1 MDAESQ
7 STGKKT
13 HVAARRLSPRHGCK
27 CRMQDAAPSD
37 GYPRLSPP
45 PSLLRSVPTSS
56 SPSHFPCCLV
66 YNPQPKCCPRFDARF
81 ARLDALSSP
90 TAVSPSRTPS
100 ARAAII
106 VFGAVY
112 SPKPYSPYHSPLEV
126 VQPFTVHFV
135 NCNVWLDSRLDLEL
149 PLCSVP
155 LNSRLVF
162 LLSGISSPLLPTLF
176 PPFRPVCQGTSV
188 RL

>member
-56 SPSHFPCCLV
+56 SPSHFPYCLV

-106 VFGAVY
+106 VFVAVY
-112 SPKPYSPYHSPLEV
+112 SPKPYSPYHSPIEV
-126 VQPFTVHFV
+126 FQPFTVHFV

-149 PLCSVP
+149 PLRLEP
-155 LNSRLVF
+155 LNTRF
-162 LLSGISSPLLPTLF
+162 GF
-176 PPFRPVCQGTSV
+176 PPERLLASSIPLALPARDTSFR
-188 RL
+188 L